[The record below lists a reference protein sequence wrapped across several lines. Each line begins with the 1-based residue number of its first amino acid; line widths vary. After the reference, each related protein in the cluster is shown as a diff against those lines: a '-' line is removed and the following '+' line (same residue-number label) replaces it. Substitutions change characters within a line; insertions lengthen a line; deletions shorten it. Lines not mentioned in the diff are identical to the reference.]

1 MISSVVGSLVLGSSV
16 SGESVVTFSFDGSFV
31 RGALVV
37 GGAEVFCFLLSVV
50 GNNLPTEEEIPSSFE
65 DEVGLI
71 FGDALIRVL
80 KLDANTCVV
89 VGMTAT
95 LVLDKITLDAEG
107 LKEVCRDDCS
117 LTLDTT
123 YRKIKKRALIM
134 LQKIPPPSHTHVGA
148 HMLAEV
154 WLAQSSMSLK
164 TTTKS

>member
-1 MISSVVGSLVLGSSV
+1 M
-16 SGESVVTFSFDGSFV
+16 
-31 RGALVV
+31 
-37 GGAEVFCFLLSVV
+37 
-50 GNNLPTEEEIPSSFE
+50 PSSFE

-80 KLDANTCVV
+80 KLDANTRVV

-134 LQKIPPPSHTHVGA
+134 LQKIPPPFHTHAGT
-148 HMLAEV
+148 HILAEV